1 MDEKVIKNCKMI
13 QINPIS
19 GTDHII
25 VRSDTESSYQTY
37 YEHETGVQV
46 DLRLDKIPQIWSRL

>member
-25 VRSDTESSYQTY
+25 VRSDSESSYQTY
-37 YEHETGVQV
+37 YEHETGVQ
-46 DLRLDKIPQIWSRL
+46 DWSETW